1 MQYQAMIF
9 IATQI
14 LLQHII
20 IKKKKKKE
28 EETTNSTQEV
38 HSHLILI

>member
-20 IKKKKKKE
+20 IKKKKKE